1 VVTFRAEGDGGG
13 TWYVARAA
21 TGWELDAAARPGPVA
36 CRARTTV
43 DGALKLYIRD
53 PSAPALTWEGD
64 RELADALAGVKA
76 ILG

>member
-1 VVTFRAEGDGGG
+1 MVRA
-13 TWYVARAA
+13 T
-21 TGWELDAAARPGPVA
+21 TGWELDRSSWPGPVA

-53 PSAPALTWEGD
+53 PNAPALTWQGD
-64 RELADALAGVKA
+64 RELAEALAGVKA